1 MRSYD
6 KLFFNKKTLFRIN
19 QHADDNQMSIQNL
32 AIVFGPTLFGQAPV
46 VGQQNGGVI
55 ADTPFQN
62 LVSEL
67 LHVQHKL
74 IANRRWRL
82 FLHTTPISLSMNLTL
97 E

>member
-6 KLFFNKKTLFRIN
+6 KLFLTLFRIN

-46 VGQQNGGVI
+46 VGHQNGGVI

-67 LHVQHKL
+67 LHVQQPHTEADL
-74 IANRRWRL
+74 QTGGGDYSYT
-82 FLHTTPISLSMNLTL
+82 LHRYLYR
-97 E
+97 